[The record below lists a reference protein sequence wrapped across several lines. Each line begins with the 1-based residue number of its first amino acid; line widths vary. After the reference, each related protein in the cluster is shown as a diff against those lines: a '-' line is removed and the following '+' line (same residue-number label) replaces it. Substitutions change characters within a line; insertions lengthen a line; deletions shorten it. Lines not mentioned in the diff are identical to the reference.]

1 MFEQKIVHSSHY
13 CQVDPNKKV
22 EVGSFR
28 LSGDGN
34 QNGRKLV
41 SFHWRQLAQN
51 LVSVSFRFHTR
62 APTSTYQRWWTR
74 CARTSK
80 TTRRPPPRPVGT
92 QPSSGLGLLD
102 PGFGPG
108 WLFFL
113 GWWLL
118 RAIWT
123 PRWAR
128 WTLCPTT
135 TSTPGWSSMW
145 ATTQIL
151 LPHHTTSLQL
161 MPDLSISV
169 RKHSGGSGG
178 SHSWNVCYRGTRH
191 GHWTLFQKVQRT
203 AHQFLRV
210 YIFVFRT
217 KICPAVEPPPEEY
230 EFEKDEL

>member
-41 SFHWRQLAQN
+41 SFYWRQPAQN

-108 WLFFL
+108 RLFSRLMTIEGNMNPKMSEVDIVPDDDLNTRLKFYVSDN
-113 GWWLL
+113 
-118 RAIWT
+118 T
-123 PRWAR
+123 D
-128 WTLCPTT
+128 
-135 TSTPGWSSMW
+135 TSTPPYH
-145 ATTQIL
+145 L
-151 LPHHTTSLQL
+151 L
-161 MPDLSISV
+161 IA
-169 RKHSGGSGG
+169 
-178 SHSWNVCYRGTRH
+178 Y
-191 GHWTLFQKVQRT
+191 
-203 AHQFLRV
+203 A
-210 YIFVFRT
+210 
-217 KICPAVEPPPEEY
+217 
-230 EFEKDEL
+230 